1 MHVWYR
7 SDLRLQKLPCW
18 KPSLNSI
25 FMKILPANSE
35 GCWIF
40 IVVIFLSFGFVMFF
54 SFLFCGVIFLAFSC
68 RFLIQRGWLDPEP
81 SCKVQKRNFTSTR
94 VICLSFFVVSLS
106 FFVVFCHP
114 LRFPDWESFL
124 KDFCAFSRSQNDNK
138 VTKKN
143 TTKWHQNDKIDIC
156 DFPVFAGPRFF

>member
-1 MHVWYR
+1 LLNIYCCHFFVVWFCHVFFIPV
-7 SDLRLQKLPCW
+7 LRRH
-18 KPSLNSI
+18 
-25 FMKILPANSE
+25 FF
-35 GCWIF
+35 G
-40 IVVIFLSFGFVMFF
+40 IFLSFSHPARVAGSGAELQSPKTQFHQHA
-54 SFLFCGVIFLAFSC
+54 SHLF
-68 RFLIQRGWLDPEP
+68 
-81 SCKVQKRNFTSTR
+81 

-143 TTKWHQNDKIDIC
+143 TTK
-156 DFPVFAGPRFF
+156 